1 MGTTETIDLAVI
13 GAGAAGTWIADAL
26 KRAQPDRSVSLFERS
41 SRVGGR
47 LHSRSIDGLPFPIEL
62 GGMRYPATHP
72 LVASVVEELGLET
85 RPFNPPGSRE
95 RSYLR
100 GVPGDGPRDPSAGR
114 GYQLPDAERDRSASD
129 LTLASYGA
137 IVPGFASLTGEA
149 WRTTRTEARY
159 RDRPLIEWP
168 IVDAMAPTLSA
179 EGHRFVADAFGYDS
193 GMRVFNAG
201 DAIQY
206 MAGAGPPTSE
216 GRVPVDGMDSI
227 PLGLAARFATQGG
240 AIHLDHDLQGC
251 SVVDGSV
258 HLRFAHRSVVA
269 RRVVFTMA
277 IPGLRLLAATASL
290 LQTPAW
296 RRVLASV
303 ESIPATKLY
312 LWYHRPWW
320 RDGSNGVPVIRTTTD
335 LANRKTFYF
344 DDGTDGPAAILAE
357 YTDGRHTEPWVDVAQ
372 GASDGDPAPPAM
384 SERIGELLR
393 AIHPGVTVP
402 DPDGSAFMHWGN
414 DPHDTGWTFWGAGD
428 RSDEIID
435 LAIQPE
441 PGTPI
446 FVAGET
452 FSRNQAWV
460 EGALETAQ
468 VVVDRILRD

>member
-1 MGTTETIDLAVI
+1 
-13 GAGAAGTWIADAL
+13 
-26 KRAQPDRSVSLFERS
+26 
-41 SRVGGR
+41 
-47 LHSRSIDGLPFPIEL
+47 
-62 GGMRYPATHP
+62 
-72 LVASVVEELGLET
+72 
-85 RPFNPPGSRE
+85 
-95 RSYLR
+95 
-100 GVPGDGPRDPSAGR
+100 
-114 GYQLPDAERDRSASD
+114 
-129 LTLASYGA
+129 
-137 IVPGFASLTGEA
+137 
-149 WRTTRTEARY
+149 
-159 RDRPLIEWP
+159 
-168 IVDAMAPTLSA
+168 
-179 EGHRFVADAFGYDS
+179 
-193 GMRVFNAG
+193 
-201 DAIQY
+201 
-206 MAGAGPPTSE
+206 
-216 GRVPVDGMDSI
+216 MDSI